1 MRLTQQ
7 REPSIGPTTLSKLS
21 MGNLALC
28 DILEDEVREMEGR
41 HVAEWKRAGITAIPV
56 GTYKVVAELSNRF
69 GPDTLTLLNVPG
81 YKYIRI
87 HGGNDATHTEGCLLP
102 GWRANDQRVLRSQ
115 AALSML
121 KAHILPMLRAGAA
134 VYWTIIPPKP

>member
-1 MRLTQQ
+1 MILTQQ

-28 DILEDEVREMEGR
+28 DILEDTVREVEGR
-41 HVAEWKRAGITAIPV
+41 HVAEWKKAGITAIPV
-56 GTYKVVAELSNRF
+56 GTYKIAAAFSNRF

-102 GWRANDQRVLRSQ
+102 GYRSGAQSIVRSQ
-115 AALSML
+115 PALSML
-121 KAHILPMLRAGAA
+121 KAHILPMLKAGAA
-134 VYWTIIPPKP
+134 VYWTILPPKP